1 MFLVTAKQ
9 MQEMDRYTIEKFGIP
24 GRVLMENA
32 GRGAVEFFMEQFQPT
47 PATRVAVVA
56 GRGNNGGDGWVMAR
70 YLMEKQIPVSVFLL
84 SARDRVKGDAKANM
98 DLVEKLLQYFPDCA
112 VVEIP
117 DAAALDRE
125 KIRLTHHDLFVDAI
139 FGTGLNSDVRGMFK
153 TVIQCINQTNKP
165 VFAVDIPSG
174 LNADTGAVC
183 GVCINAA
190 ATATF
195 GFAKTGHI
203 LYPGNEYTGQ
213 LQVID
218 IGIPGFAA
226 GKQDLWFQVMEKQT
240 IAPWFSPRAFN
251 SHKGSFGHLLVLA
264 GSPGKTGAAALCANA
279 AKRIGTG
286 LVTVGVPESINFV
299 METLVVEP
307 MTVPLPETASGTLSP
322 DGLDRILA
330 LAENRQALALG
341 PGLGTDPDTQKLV
354 TSLVKTCSLPLI
366 LDADAVNCLAE
377 NPDFLLSRTSPAV
390 LTPHPGEMARLAG
403 VSSSDV
409 QADRPGTARTFAQKF
424 NVILVLKGAQT
435 LIALPDGRLFLCP
448 AGNPGMATGG
458 MGDVLTGMIAGLAA
472 QGFSLENAALAGVF
486 IHGRCGDVLADK
498 IGGFGF
504 LAGDMIQTIPEIIH
518 RDLT

>member
-1 MFLVTAKQ
+1 MFIVTAKQ
-9 MQEMDRYTIEKFGIP
+9 MQKMDWFTIEEFGIP

-32 GRGAVEFFMEQFQPT
+32 GRGAVDYFMETCGPT
-47 PATRVAVVA
+47 PGTRVAVVA

-70 YLMEKQIPVSVFLL
+70 YLMEKQIPVTMFLL
-84 SARDRVKGDAKANM
+84 STRDRVIGDAKANM
-98 DLVEKLLQYFPDCA
+98 DLVEKLLPCFPDCA

-125 KIRLTHHDLFVDAI
+125 KTRLTHHDLFVDAI
-139 FGTGLNSDVRGMFK
+139 FGTGLNSNVRGIFK
-153 TVIQCINQTNKP
+153 GVIQCINQTKKP

-174 LNADTGAVC
+174 INADTGAVC
-183 GVCINAA
+183 GVCIK
-190 ATATF
+190 ATATSTF

-203 LYPGNEYTGQ
+203 LYPGNEHTGQ
-213 LQVID
+213 LRVID

-226 GKQDLWFQVMEKQT
+226 EKQDLMFQVMEKQA
-240 IAPWFSPRAFN
+240 IAPLFPARAFN

-286 LVTVGVPESINFV
+286 LVTVGVPERINSV
-299 METLVVEP
+299 VETLAVEP

-341 PGLGTDPDTQKLV
+341 PGLGTDPDTRNLV
-354 TSLVKTCSLPLI
+354 ASLVDTCTLPLI
-366 LDADAVNCLAE
+366 MDADAINCLAD
-377 NPDFLLSRTSPAV
+377 NPAVLSSRKSPAV
-390 LTPHPGEMARLAG
+390 ITPHPGEMARLAG
-403 VSSSDV
+403 ISTSEV
-409 QADRPGTARTFAQKF
+409 QADRPGTARTFAQNF

-472 QGFSLENAALAGVF
+472 QGMSLENAAVAGVF
-486 IHGRCGDVLADK
+486 IHGLCGDLLADTF
-498 IGGFGF
+498 GGFGF
-504 LAGDMIQTIPEIIH
+504 LAGDMIRTIPEIIH
-518 RDLT
+518 RHLT